1 MQIHPVILSGGVGSR
16 LWPKSRAA
24 LPKQFLRL
32 AGDHSLLQDTVLR
45 VTGHSEFA
53 PPLLVC
59 NQEHR
64 FLALENLKAI
74 DAAVSTILLEPM
86 GRNTAPAAAVAALTL
101 TRDDPE
107 AMMLVLPSDH
117 FITDGAAFRAAV
129 MQARSG
135 CENGAI
141 VTFGVKPAKPETG
154 YGYIKQGEPLQGAAN
169 CYRVVRFVEKPAL
182 EVAQTMLRE
191 GGFFWNSGMF
201 LFRAR
206 HFLEELKRLRP
217 EMVESCAKALEQGRP
232 DLEFFRLDE
241 KAFAACPSDSID
253 YAVMEHITHAA
264 MVPADM
270 GWSDVGSW
278 NSLWEMMDK
287 TPEGNV
293 VRGDVYTD
301 RVTNTFVDAD
311 ERMVAAIG
319 VDDLVIVETADAVLV
334 ARKQDCQS
342 VKDIVDSLK
351 ASGRSEHQ
359 FHRRVY
365 RPWGYFESIDAGDRF
380 QVKRIMVNP
389 GARLSLQM
397 HHHRAEHWVVV
408 RGTAKV
414 TRGEETVLLSENES
428 TYIPLG
434 TAHRLENPGK
444 LPLHIVEVQSGAY
457 LGEDDIVRL
466 EDSYNRS

>member
-1 MQIHPVILSGGVGSR
+1 MPIHPVILSGGVGSR

-45 VTGHSEFA
+45 VTGHAEFA
-53 PPLLVC
+53 PPMLVC

-64 FLALENLKAI
+64 FLAQESLKAI
-74 DAAVSTILLEPM
+74 EAPVSAILLEPV
-86 GRNTAPAAAVAALTL
+86 GRNTAPATAVAALAL
-101 TRDDPE
+101 MRDDPD

-117 FITDGAAFRAAV
+117 FITDNAAFRAAV
-129 MQARSG
+129 AQAQAG
-135 CENGAI
+135 CERGAI

-154 YGYIKQGEPLQGAAN
+154 YGYIKQGEPLPGAAN
-169 CYRVVRFVEKPAL
+169 CYRVADFVEKPAL
-182 EVAQTMLRE
+182 EAAQAMLRE

-201 LFRAR
+201 LFRAGQ
-206 HFLEELKRLRP
+206 FLEELKRLRP
-217 EMVESCAKALEQGRP
+217 EMLETCTKALQQGRP
-232 DLEFFRLDE
+232 DLGFFRLDE
-241 KAFAACPSDSID
+241 KAFGACPADSID
-253 YAVMEHITHAA
+253 YAVMEHTRQAA
-264 MVPADM
+264 MVPVDM

-278 NSLWEMMDK
+278 NALWEMMDK
-287 TPEGNV
+287 NAEGNV

-301 RVTNTFVDAD
+301 RVTNTLVDAE

-351 ASGRSEHQ
+351 ASGRSEYQ

-380 QVKRIMVNP
+380 QVKRIVVNP

-414 TRGEETVLLSENES
+414 TRGDETLLLSENES

-466 EDSYNRS
+466 DDSYNRR